1 MAARSIPV
9 RTRTNLTMR
18 DLQVSDLDEAV
29 RVVSYSMRDNPVNV
43 HAFGIEDAG
52 QRALS
57 LVRFFKPVLRGLHKR
72 GMIKGAFRDNAL
84 VGVCGMAQPGWCQ
97 PTLLEKT
104 EVLPSLVCGNPM
116 GTAIRVLRWTAEWAR
131 RDLTRLHWHLGPV
144 AVDPDLQ
151 GQGIGGAMLS
161 AFCERTDQEHTLA
174 YLETDK
180 LENVGFYQKF
190 GFRVIEEAVVLGIPN
205 WFMYRPPGPHR
216 G

>member
-1 MAARSIPV
+1 MRALINTTLCDLQTIELGEAAR
-9 RTRTNLTMR
+9 
-18 DLQVSDLDEAV
+18 
-29 RVVSYSMRDNPVNV
+29 VVGRSMRDNPDNV
-43 HAFGIEDAG
+43 RAFHIEDTDRRS
-52 QRALS
+52 RALA
-57 LVRFFKPVLRGLHKR
+57 RFFGPVLRGLHKR
-72 GMIKGAFRDNAL
+72 GMIKGAFRNNAL
-84 VGVCGMAQPGWCQ
+84 VGVCGMAQPGSCQ
-97 PTLLEKT
+97 PTLLEKA

-131 RDLTRLHWHLGPV
+131 RDLTRPHWHLGPM

-161 AFCERTDQEHTLA
+161 AFCERMDQEHALA

-190 GFRVIEEAVVLGIPN
+190 GFRVIEQAPVLDIPN
-205 WFMYRPPGPHR
+205 WFMSRPPGPHR